1 VVLVG
6 CPDIDAA
13 VALLPAAGLRAAEVM
28 FAPGVDLVRRVAGL
42 PQPLP
47 TAWPVYL
54 LMETDEPPDLPDTVE
69 AAMDPRLWAFRERHT
84 EAIST
89 LGVPH
94 KLDVC
99 LPRDRLSAFLAG
111 LPDAVA
117 PYDVF
122 VFGHLA
128 MGNLHVNVL
137 GPAPDDDTV
146 DEAVLRLAAEHRG
159 SIAAEHGIGV
169 AKVRWLALTRSP
181 AELDVMAR
189 IKRAFDP
196 DAVLNPGVLLP

>member
-1 VVLVG
+1 M
-6 CPDIDAA
+6 
-13 VALLPAAGLRAAEVM
+13 LPAEGLRAAEVM
-28 FAPGVDLVRRVAGL
+28 LAAGIEVVRRVAGL

-47 TAWPVYL
+47 TGWPVYL
-54 LMETDEPPDLPDTVE
+54 LLETDEPPDLPDTVE
-69 AAMDPRLWAFRERHT
+69 AAVDPRLWAYRERHT

-94 KLDVC
+94 KLDVS
-99 LPRDRLSAFLAG
+99 LPLDRLAEFLTG
-111 LPDAVA
+111 LPEAVA

-128 MGNLHVNVL
+128 MGNLHVNVV

-146 DEAVLRLAAEHRG
+146 DETVLRLAAAHGG

-169 AKVRWLALTRSP
+169 AKVHMLALTRSP
-181 AELDVMAR
+181 AEIDVMRR

-196 DAVLNPGVLLP
+196 DGLLNPGVLLP